1 LMEAAI
7 VKPVNIE
14 EEMKNSYLDYAM
26 SVIVSR
32 ALPDVRD
39 GLKPVQRRV
48 LYAMDGL
55 GLRYNSPYKKSARIV
70 GEVMGK
76 YHPHGDAPIY
86 EAMVRMAQDFSL
98 RYPLVDGQGNFGS
111 IDNDPPAAM
120 RYTEARFSKIAE
132 EMLVDIEKNTVDFVP
147 NFDVSLQ
154 EPSILP
160 ARLPNLLASGSS
172 GIAVGMA
179 TNIPPHN
186 LGEICDA
193 IAYLIDNP
201 QATVEELLELVKGPD
216 FPTGGIIWG
225 KGGID
230 NAYTTGQGKIILQA
244 KAKELTSKAGKR
256 QIVVTELPYQVNKAA
271 LVEKIAE
278 LVKVKKIS
286 GIAEV
291 RDESDR
297 EGMRIVIEL
306 KKEAQP
312 RQVLNNLYKYTTMQS
327 AFHINMVALVNGQP
341 KVINLKEAL
350 TSYIDFR
357 VQVIT
362 RRSQFELDKAKDRAH
377 ILEGFRIALNN
388 MEQVIKIIRQS
399 QTVESARANLMAA
412 FTLSQIQAQA
422 ILDMPLRRLAK
433 LEQDKITEEYAAV
446 IKSISYLEDLLA
458 NPRKVLSLVAQDAEE
473 LKSNYGD
480 SRRTVVKAEEIEEFR
495 TEDLVPHEAMVVTLT
510 NRGFIKRIP
519 AGTYRLQHRGGKG
532 VMGMVTRGGDTVTHI
547 LVADTHDNLLF
558 FTSTGKVYC
567 LKCYEIPEDS
577 SRTAKGIALVNLLP
591 IDLKDEVTVLLALAS
606 FPSDKFLL
614 MATKGGVIKKTTLS
628 KFAAIRRN
636 GIIAMGLRNEDKLVS
651 AGVVADEDEV
661 ILVSRNGQAM
671 RFKVKSLRTAS
682 RTSGGVRGIRLV
694 DDYVVGMGIVLP
706 DAYVLTVTEKGFGKL
721 TPIKNYPVHN
731 RGGKGVRAYRVGPKT
746 GNLAVSKLVSPQ
758 GSLVMLSARG
768 NVVNIPMEQV
778 SIQGRGGRGARLM
791 GLAEDDSV
799 VSVTWVFQH
808 DEILRNQL

>member
-1 LMEAAI
+1 MEAVR
-7 VKPVNIE
+7 VKPVDIE
-14 EEMKNSYLDYAM
+14 EEMKSSYLDYAM

-55 GLRYNSPYKKSARIV
+55 GLRHNSPYKKSARIV
-70 GEVMGK
+70 GEVLGK
-76 YHPHGDAPIY
+76 YHPHGDAPVY
-86 EAMVRMAQDFSL
+86 EAMVRMAQNFSL

-120 RYTEARFSKIAE
+120 RYTEARLSEIAE
-132 EMLVDIEKNTVDFVP
+132 EMLVDIEKNTVNFVP
-147 NFDVSLQ
+147 NFDGSLQ
-154 EPSILP
+154 EPSVLP
-160 ARLPNLLASGSS
+160 ARLPNLLVGGSS
-172 GIAVGMA
+172 GIAVGMT

-193 IAYLIDNP
+193 IVYLIDNP
-201 QATVEELLELVKGPD
+201 QATVEELMELVKGPD
-216 FPTGGIIWG
+216 FPTAGIIWG
-225 KGGID
+225 KEGID
-230 NAYTTGQGKIILQA
+230 NAYTTGQGKIILRA
-244 KAKELTSKAGKR
+244 KANELTSKGGKR

-271 LVEKIAE
+271 LVERIAE
-278 LVKVKKIS
+278 LVKVKRIS

-306 KKEAQP
+306 RKEAQP
-312 RQVLNNLYKYTTMQS
+312 RQLLNNLYKYTAMQS
-327 AFHINMVALVNGQP
+327 AFFINMVALVNGQP

-350 TSYIDFR
+350 TAYTDFR
-357 VQVIT
+357 FQVIT
-362 RRSQFELDKAKDRAH
+362 RRSKFELDKAKDRAH

-388 MEQVIKIIRQS
+388 LEQVIKIIRQS

-446 IKSISYLEDLLA
+446 IKNISYLEDLLA

-473 LKSNYGD
+473 LKSKYGD
-480 SRRTVVKAEEIEEFR
+480 GRRTVVEAEEIEEFR

-510 NRGFIKRIP
+510 HRGFIKRIP
-519 AGTYRLQHRGGKG
+519 ASTYRLQHRGGKG
-532 VMGMVTRGGDTVTHI
+532 IMGMVTRGGDTVNHI

-558 FTSTGKVYC
+558 FTSAGKVYC
-567 LKCYEIPEDS
+567 LKCYEVPPDS
-577 SRTAKGIALVNLLP
+577 SRMAKGIALVNLLP
-591 IDLKDEVTVLLALAS
+591 IALEDEVTVLLAIAR

-614 MATKGGVIKKTTLS
+614 MATRGGVIKKTTLD
-628 KFAAIRRN
+628 KFASIRRN
-636 GIIAMGLRNEDKLVS
+636 GIIAMGLRNEDKLIS
-651 AGVVADEDEV
+651 SGVVADEDEV
-661 ILVSRNGQAM
+661 ILVSRNGQAI
-671 RFKVKSLRTAS
+671 RFKVKGLRTAS

-706 DAYVLTVTEKGFGKL
+706 DTYVLTVTEKGFGKL

-731 RGGKGVRAYRVGPKT
+731 RGSKGVRTYRVGPKT
-746 GNLAVSKLVSPQ
+746 GNLAVSKLVSLQ

-778 SIQGRGGRGARLM
+778 PIQGRHGRGARLM
-791 GLAEDDSV
+791 GLAEGDSV
-799 VSVTWVFQH
+799 VSATWVFRH
-808 DEILRNQL
+808 DEIL

>member
-1 LMEAAI
+1 LMEATI
-7 VKPVNIE
+7 IKPIDIE
-14 EEMKNSYLDYAM
+14 EEMKSSYLDYAM

-55 GLRYNSPYKKSARIV
+55 GLRHNSPYKKSARIV
-70 GEVMGK
+70 GEVLGK
-76 YHPHGDAPIY
+76 YHPHGDAPVY

-120 RYTEARFSKIAE
+120 RYTEARLSQIAE

-147 NFDVSLQ
+147 NFDDSLQ
-154 EPSILP
+154 EPSVLP
-160 ARLPNLLASGSS
+160 ARLPNLLVGGSS
-172 GIAVGMA
+172 GIAVGMT

-193 IAYLIDNP
+193 IVYLIDNP
-201 QATVEELLELVKGPD
+201 QATVEELMELVKGPD
-216 FPTGGIIWG
+216 FPTAGIIWG

-230 NAYTTGQGKIILQA
+230 NAYTTGQGKIILRA
-244 KAKELTSKAGKR
+244 KASELTSKGGKR

-271 LVEKIAE
+271 LVERIAE
-278 LVKVKKIS
+278 LVKVKRIS

-306 KKEAQP
+306 RKEAQP
-312 RQVLNNLYKYTTMQS
+312 RQVLNNFYKYTAMQS
-327 AFHINMVALVNGQP
+327 AFFINMVALVNGQP

-357 VQVIT
+357 FEVIT
-362 RRSQFELDKAKDRAH
+362 RRSQFELNKAKDRAH

-388 MEQVIKIIRQS
+388 LEQVIKIIRQS

-446 IKSISYLEDLLA
+446 IKNISYLEDLLA

-473 LKSNYGD
+473 LKSKYGD
-480 SRRTVVKAEEIEEFR
+480 PRRTVVEAEEIEEFR
-495 TEDLVPHEAMVVTLT
+495 TEDLVPHETMVVTLT

-519 AGTYRLQHRGGKG
+519 ASTYRLQHRGGKG
-532 VMGMVTRGGDTVTHI
+532 VMGMVTRGGDTVNHI

-558 FTSTGKVYC
+558 FTSAGKVYC
-567 LKCYEIPEDS
+567 LKCYEVPEDS
-577 SRTAKGIALVNLLP
+577 SRMAKGIALVNLLP
-591 IDLKDEVTVLLALAS
+591 IDLEDEVTVLLALAS

-614 MATKGGVIKKTTLS
+614 MATKGGVIKKTTLD
-628 KFAAIRRN
+628 KFASIRRN
-636 GIIAMGLRNEDKLVS
+636 GIIAMGLRNEDKLIS
-651 AGVVADEDEV
+651 SGVVADEDEV
-661 ILVSRNGQAM
+661 ILVSRNGKAI

-731 RGGKGVRAYRVGPKT
+731 RGSKGVRTYRVSPKT
-746 GNLAVSKLVSPQ
+746 GNLAVSKLVSPR
-758 GSLVMLSARG
+758 GSLAMLSAKG

-791 GLAEDDSV
+791 GLAESDSV
-799 VSVTWVFQH
+799 VSATWVFRH
-808 DEILRNQL
+808 DEIL

>member
-1 LMEAAI
+1 METTI
-7 VKPVNIE
+7 VRPVDIE
-14 EEMKNSYLDYAM
+14 EEMKSSYLDYAM

-32 ALPDVRD
+32 ALPDARD

-55 GLRYNSPYKKSARIV
+55 GLRHNSPYKKSARIV
-70 GEVMGK
+70 GEVLGK
-76 YHPHGDAPIY
+76 YHPHGDAPVY

-120 RYTEARFSKIAE
+120 RYTEARISEIAE

-147 NFDVSLQ
+147 NFDGSLQ

-160 ARLPNLLASGSS
+160 ARLPNLLVGGSS
-172 GIAVGMA
+172 GIAVGMT

-193 IAYLIDNP
+193 IVYLIDNP
-201 QATVEELLELVKGPD
+201 ESTVEELMELIKGPD

-230 NAYTTGQGKIILQA
+230 NAYTTGQGKIILRAQA
-244 KAKELTSKAGKR
+244 DELTTKSGKK

-271 LVEKIAE
+271 LVERIAE
-278 LVKVKKIS
+278 LVKVKRIL
-286 GIAEV
+286 GVAEV

-312 RQVLNNLYKYTTMQS
+312 RQILNNLHKYTAMQS
-327 AFHINMVALVNGQP
+327 AFFINMVALVDGQP
-341 KVINLKEAL
+341 KVINLKEAIA
-350 TSYIDFR
+350 SYIAFR
-357 VQVIT
+357 FQVIT

-388 MEQVIKIIRQS
+388 VEQVIKIIRQS
-399 QTVESARANLMAA
+399 QAVESARANLMAA

-446 IKSISYLEDLLA
+446 IKNISYLEDLLA

-473 LKSNYGD
+473 LKSKYGD
-480 SRRTVVKAEEIEEFR
+480 DRRTVVKAEEIEEFR
-495 TEDLVPHEAMVVTLT
+495 TEDLVPHESMVVTFT
-510 NRGFIKRIP
+510 NKGFIKRIS
-519 AGTYRLQHRGGKG
+519 ASTYRLQHRGGKG
-532 VMGMVTRGGDTVTHI
+532 IMGMVTRGGDTVNHI

-558 FTSTGKVYC
+558 FTSAGKVYC
-567 LKCYEIPEDS
+567 LKCYEVPQDS

-591 IDLKDEVTVLLALAS
+591 IDLEDEVTVLLALAG
-606 FPSDKFLL
+606 FPADKFLL
-614 MATKGGVIKKTTLS
+614 LATKGGVIKKTTLD
-628 KFAAIRRN
+628 KFASIRRN
-636 GIIAMGLRNEDKLVS
+636 GIIAMGLRNQDKLTS

-661 ILVSRNGQAM
+661 ILVSQNGKAI

-694 DDYVVGMGIVLP
+694 DDYVVGMGIVSP

-731 RGGKGVRAYRVGPKT
+731 RGTKGVRTYRVNPQT
-746 GNLAVSKLVSPQ
+746 GNLALSKLVSRQ
-758 GSLVMLSARG
+758 GSLVMLSTKG
-768 NVVNIPMEQV
+768 NVVNIPMEQIP
-778 SIQGRGGRGARLM
+778 IQSRNGRGARLM
-791 GLAEDDSV
+791 SLAEDDTVASA
-799 VSVTWVFQH
+799 TWVFRH
-808 DEILRNQL
+808 DEIL